1 VRILFLHQFDLSLA
15 GGSGA
20 YLRSLSV
27 ALTASGHLVE
37 TMSARLPDRYGCTTY
52 QLPFDFTLTFGPER
66 RNGERALDELTVG
79 QLWALGE
86 SAAAAVEA
94 QAFPRQRPDLL
105 LVNHIS
111 VLAGAALILRER
123 HDIPYRLIS
132 YGTDTQL
139 LLRESRYLDLY
150 GPAAAEADRVLA
162 ISEFVGDQVRTTVPK
177 ARVEVLGGAVD
188 RAIFRPAA
196 APGPSNRI
204 AFVGRLVTEKGIWT
218 LMDALSR
225 LRVPAEL
232 DIVGE
237 GPLLPALRDAVERA
251 MPTRVNLLGYL
262 PPERIREILVR
273 SGLLVAPSIWQEP
286 LGLVVLEAMA
296 CGVPV
301 VASSV
306 GGIPE
311 IVQHNANGLLV
322 EPGDPDALAR
332 AMNLVLGDPSLRGR
346 LREHCLTRTTISSY
360 RDLAPKAV
368 T

>member
-1 VRILFLHQFDLSLA
+1 VEKVATWLGTNLPPAIDKAAKFFDENLKPPLTDIGVFLRD
-15 GGSGA
+15 
-20 YLRSLSV
+20 
-27 ALTASGHLVE
+27 
-37 TMSARLPDRYGCTTY
+37 
-52 QLPFDFTLTFGPER
+52 TL
-66 RNGERALDELTVG
+66 
-79 QLWALGE
+79 
-86 SAAAAVEA
+86 
-94 QAFPRQRPDLL
+94 
-105 LVNHIS
+105 
-111 VLAGAALILRER
+111 
-123 HDIPYRLIS
+123 
-132 YGTDTQL
+132 
-139 LLRESRYLDLY
+139 
-150 GPAAAEADRVLA
+150 
-162 ISEFVGDQVRTTVPK
+162 VPK
-177 ARVEVLGGAVD
+177 LKELWSWVE
-188 RAIFRPAA
+188 
-196 APGPSNRI
+196 
-204 AFVGRLVTEKGIWT
+204 EK
-218 LMDALSR
+218 
-225 LRVPAEL
+225 
-232 DIVGE
+232 
-237 GPLLPALRDAVERA
+237 LLPALRDAVERA